1 MCGICGWVGPGDR
14 ALAPGELARMN
25 DTIRHRGPDGQG
37 EWFGTGADGRLSIA
51 IGHRR
56 LRIID
61 LSEASAQPMVSADG
75 QVVVTYN
82 GEIYNFRELRDELRA
97 SGAEFRS
104 TGDTEVVLRA
114 YEAWGEG
121 AFARL
126 DGMFAAAIWDGRS
139 GRLLLARDRTG
150 KKPLFYWTDGRSLA
164 FGSEIK
170 AVLAAPGVPRTADVS
185 RLAEFLTFGYVPNPA
200 TLHTGIAQVPP
211 ASVVAVTADGVEP
224 PRQYWSVLDHRGGR
238 PEHGDL
244 LADVRQLLEAAVVR
258 RMVADVPLGALL
270 SGGVDSSLVVALMQ
284 RHAVEPVHTF
294 AIGFSDD
301 ASFDERGY
309 ARQVADHLGTRHTEF
324 AVELDAVRLM
334 DRLLWHH
341 DQPYMDSSAIPTYV
355 VCEMARRHV
364 TVALNGDGGD
374 EVFGGYDRFRAA
386 ALSVRLPTPLVRGI
400 SRATSMLPVDHSYF
414 SPRRRL
420 LRFLE
425 QADRPVE
432 SRYQSWIAVAGEDL
446 LPQLARPDVL
456 RAAAGPVL
464 ESMDRRYA
472 EASELPMLDRILYAN
487 FTTYLPDDL
496 AVKMDRMSM
505 AHSLE
510 TRSPFL
516 DTALMER
523 LAAVPARQKVGLR
536 RLKPIL
542 RNAFWDV
549 LPEPIWNR
557 RKHGFG
563 VPMGTWFRGE
573 LGTMFEDEV
582 LAADART
589 RDLLETDTLQRI
601 YREHRASEVEH
612 GFRLWTVLTLE
623 HWLRSLDR
631 PLDGKPPGAIAG
643 VDPSPVGR

>member
-1 MCGICGWVGPGDR
+1 MCGICGWVGAPDR
-14 ALAPGELARMN
+14 LISRDAVVRMHE
-25 DTIRHRGPDGQG
+25 TIRHRGPDGGG
-37 EWFGTGADGRLSIA
+37 EWLGTSADGRMAAA

-61 LSEASAQPMVSADG
+61 LTEAAAQPMTSDDDRIVVS
-75 QVVVTYN
+75 YN
-82 GEIYNFRELRDELRA
+82 GEIYNFRELREELR
-97 SGAEFRS
+97 SRGARFTS

-114 YEAWGEG
+114 YEEWGED

-126 DGMFAAAIWDGRS
+126 DGMFAVAIWDGRS
-139 GRLLLARDRTG
+139 GRLILARDRTG
-150 KKPLFYWTDGRSLA
+150 KKPLFYWSDGRDLA

-170 AVLAAPGVPRTADVS
+170 AILAAPGVPRTVDDS
-185 RLAEFLTFGYVPNPA
+185 RIAEFLTFGYVPNPA
-200 TLHTGIAQVPP
+200 TLHTGISQVPP
-211 ASVVAVTADGVEP
+211 ASIVTVTADGVHP
-224 PRQYWSVLDHRGGR
+224 PRRYWSVLEHRSPR
-238 PEHGDL
+238 AEHGDL
-244 LADVRQLLEAAVVR
+244 HADVRRLLEEATLR

-270 SGGVDSSLVVALMQ
+270 SGGIDSSLVVALMQ
-284 RHAVEPVHTF
+284 RHASEPVHTF

-301 ASFDERGY
+301 ASFDERSY

-324 AVELDAVRLM
+324 AVELDAVKLM

-341 DQPYMDSSAIPTYV
+341 DQPYMDSSAIPTFV

-386 ALSVRLPTPLVRGI
+386 ALSVRLPSPVVAGI
-400 SRATSMLPVDHSYF
+400 SRGVSMLPADHSYY
-414 SPRRRL
+414 SPRRRV

-425 QADRPVE
+425 QADRPVAD
-432 SRYQSWIAVAGEDL
+432 RYQSWIAVAGQGL
-446 LPQLARPDVL
+446 LAQIARPEIL
-456 RAAAGPVL
+456 SAAAGPVL

-472 EASELPMLDRILYAN
+472 EVASLPALDRILYAN
-487 FTTYLPDDL
+487 FMTYLPDDL

-516 DTALMER
+516 DTALMQR

-542 RNAFWDV
+542 RKAFWDV

-582 LAADART
+582 LADDARSSAY
-589 RDLLETDTLQRI
+589 LQPAALGRL
-601 YREHRASEVEH
+601 YREHRAEEAEH
-612 GFRLWTVLTLE
+612 GFRLWTILTLE
-623 HWLRSLDR
+623 HWLRTLER
-631 PLDGKPPGAIAG
+631 PLVLEPPQSVRDATIAA
-643 VDPSPVGR
+643 R